1 MAPSVV
7 DAHGV
12 FAIYPVRKPL
22 TTQRFDPDAF
32 APIDGYTLAMYAAVC
47 RALVRHP
54 GGSTRQLQAALA
66 DHGLSDGDWT
76 RIQGGWSE
84 RIARDPFVR
93 GAFRR
98 LFVGDDAGDPVDR
111 PHLPDRYPEEPRP

>member
-1 MAPSVV
+1 MFEIYSV
-7 DAHGV
+7 
-12 FAIYPVRKPL
+12 RQPL

-47 RALVRHP
+47 RALVRYP

-66 DHGLSDGDWT
+66 AQGLSDVDWT
-76 RIQGGWSE
+76 RIRLGWSD

-98 LFVGDDAGDPVDR
+98 LFVGGDATDDTIDQPNVTR
-111 PHLPDRYPEEPRP
+111 HPEEPTP